1 MDLVAPNPPP
11 VVRPAATMT
20 SVIADQ
26 THRRGGGDGGPAA
39 HLDGERAVRAPWVP
53 VGTASRAHPDSAT
66 VRPRRVFTQVI
77 VAALAVLI
85 GVGLV
90 GVVASRR
97 LAEAEAVNDAARI
110 TDLFADAV
118 VQPALTEPL
127 VSGDAAA
134 LRAMDQA
141 VRPHVGSWRLIRV
154 KIWSQQGRILYSD
167 ASALIGQSYP
177 LAEDDLEVLKVPRTV
192 AEVSDLHRPEN
203 RLERGQGKLLE
214 VYRPVWT
221 PSGRPL
227 LLETYASY
235 SSVTARTEQL
245 WKGFAGVTL
254 TSLLMLVVLL
264 LPVLWRLLD
273 RLKQA
278 QGQREAML
286 VHAVDASVEERRRI
300 AGALHDGVVQDLA
313 AASFTIS
320 GAAQRAS
327 AQGQV
332 GLAQD
337 LRGAGTSVRT
347 SIGGLRSL
355 LVDIYPPSLATAGLE
370 AALTDL
376 AASLRARDITVDLVL
391 APALSLEP
399 DEERLVFRVAQECLN
414 NVVRHARATNVHVV
428 LQQNDDEVILQITDD
443 GAGFDAA
450 HVLSHPREGHFGLRV
465 LSDVA
470 GGAGADLELSS
481 TLGAGTGWRL
491 RIPRS

>member
-1 MDLVAPNPPP
+1 MA
-11 VVRPAATMT
+11 

-26 THRRGGGDGGPAA
+26 ARRRGGAAGVPGAPAS
-39 HLDGERAVRAPWVP
+39 DERAARPPWVP
-53 VGTASRAHPDSAT
+53 VATASPEHPDTAT
-66 VRPRRVFTQVI
+66 VRPRRVFTQVV

-97 LAEAEAVNDAARI
+97 LAEAQAVNDAARI

-127 VSGDAAA
+127 LNGDAAA
-134 LRAMDQA
+134 VKAMDRA
-141 VRPHVGSWRLIRV
+141 VRPHLGSWRLVRV
-154 KIWSQQGRILYSD
+154 KVWSQQGRILYSD
-167 ASALIGQSYP
+167 AAALIGQSYP
-177 LAEDDLEVLKVPRTV
+177 LAEDDLEVLEVPRTV

-227 LLETYASY
+227 LFEAYAPY
-235 SSVTARTEQL
+235 SSVTVRTEQL
-245 WKGFAGVTL
+245 WRGFAGITL

-278 QGQREAML
+278 QGQREAL
-286 VHAVDASVEERRRI
+286 LLRAVDASVEERRRI

-313 AASFTIS
+313 AASFRIS

-327 AQGQV
+327 AQGHV
-332 GLAQD
+332 RLAQD
-337 LRGAGTSVRT
+337 LEGAGASVRT

-376 AASLRARDITVDLVL
+376 AASLRARDISVDLL
-391 APALSLEP
+391 LTPQPSLEP
-399 DEERLVFRVAQECLN
+399 EQERLAFRVAQECLN
-414 NVVRHARATNVHVV
+414 NVTRHARATNVRIVLEQNEEQVV
-428 LQQNDDEVILQITDD
+428 LQITDD
-443 GAGFDAA
+443 GAGFDAVQ
-450 HVLSHPREGHFGLRV
+450 VLSHPPEGHFGLRV

-470 GGAGADLELSS
+470 GGAGADLEVSS
-481 TLGAGTGWRL
+481 APGAGTAWRL
-491 RIPRS
+491 RIPRP